1 MVLDPNPNLYLL
13 LNRISKDL
21 EDIAANKAAI
31 EGYQLVGLKF
41 LDQIKPMTIQIQ
53 ICLKGGGDVSLD
65 DCYNLS
71 KPIGEAIEKSKLLD
85 IAYVLEISSPGLNDI
100 LKTDKEF
107 ETFKGFPIEVS
118 KKDET
123 NSQIIESGLLHTRSK
138 EHLLIN
144 VKGKISKIPRNLVM
158 QVRLVSPTS

>member
-1 MVLDPNPNLYLL
+1 MLNKVL
-13 LNRISKDL
+13 SDL
-21 EDIAANKAAI
+21 KQIAEHTASL
-31 EGYQLVGLKF
+31 EGFEIVGF
-41 LDQIKPMTIQIQ
+41 QILDQIKPMTIQVQ
-53 ICLKGGGDVSLD
+53 IRLKGGGDVSLD
-65 DCYNLS
+65 DCAQLS
-71 KPIGEAIEKSKLLD
+71 RPIGDSIDNSQLFNSP
-85 IAYVLEISSPGLNDI
+85 YVLEISSPGLNDI

-158 QVRLVSPTS
+158 QVRLISPTT